1 MMHTALMRE
10 LVESGHQVTM
20 ITAFSLEKHL
30 NMNKA
35 VLGGYAISLHFQSI
49 TSEVLEHSLLQL
61 IHNATY
67 KESVQRVS
75 SIFRDRPQEPRKS
88 AVYWIEYVIRHR
100 GAPHMRS
107 AGLDLNWFQFYLL
120 DVIAF
125 VVAIALAALLAA
137 LLAIR
142 LLMGSDKQHR
152 KSKTH

>member
-1 MMHTALMRE
+1 
-10 LVESGHQVTM
+10 V
-20 ITAFSLEKHL
+20 
-30 NMNKA
+30 NKA

-49 TSEVLEHSLLQL
+49 TEEVLRHSLLQL

-67 KESVQRVS
+67 KKNVQRVS
-75 SIFRDRPQEPRKS
+75 DIFRDRPLEPRKT

-125 VVAIALAALLAA
+125 VAAIVLAGILAL

-142 LLMGSDKQHR
+142 LLMGSNKKHR
-152 KSKTH
+152 KVKKN